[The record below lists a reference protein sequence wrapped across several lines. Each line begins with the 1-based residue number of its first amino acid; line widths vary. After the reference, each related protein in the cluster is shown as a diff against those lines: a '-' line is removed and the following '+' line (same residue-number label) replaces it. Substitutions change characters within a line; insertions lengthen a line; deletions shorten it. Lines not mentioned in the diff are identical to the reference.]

1 MVKLCIPPVLFPV
14 LVLTATGLL
23 SACGDIKGALDF
35 KDGRDA
41 FRSSRDALEARS
53 NTAYLAVPDTGS
65 ATYRGEASLGAGT
78 ADQGVV
84 LIGDAAIT
92 VDFER
97 GQVSGELSNSGGF
110 DSTKEYSDYAGSLV
124 LQGGIL
130 GSQNPNDVDAQIVG
144 SLTGED
150 YVIGVDALWEG
161 HLKGTPIVGVLG
173 DTAGSQS
180 VFTLN
185 GERVAGGIIVAAT
198 N

>member
-1 MVKLCIPPVLFPV
+1 MVQLRTRPALIPVLA
-14 LVLTATGLL
+14 LTTAGLL
-23 SACGDIKGALDF
+23 SACGDIKDALDF

-53 NTAYLAVPDTGS
+53 NTAYRAVPDTGN

-78 ADQGVV
+78 GEQGVV

-92 VDFER
+92 VDFDS
-97 GQVSGELSNSGGF
+97 GQVSGELSNFGGF
-110 DSTKEYSDYAGSLV
+110 DSDKEYSDYAGSLV

-144 SLTGED
+144 SLTSED

-173 DTAGSQS
+173 DTTGSQS
-180 VFTLN
+180 TFTLN
-185 GERVAGGIIVAAT
+185 GEPVAGGIIVAVT
-198 N
+198 D